1 MLVKDLEDFKK
12 LNGLDVAIYE
22 KIHEIFKEEIAD
34 DEDVRR
40 IEKNVERSLKRF
52 NNIDKA
58 SETTAYVVEKTKHYF
73 YVYTNYYLFF
83 YLLGK
88 IERKK
93 SEIEIF
99 NIVRDLEWDIKQ
111 YCVSKKLMFKTLG
124 TYFYFHLDESKDEN
138 KGILNLVDKLIQER

>member
-73 YVYTNYYLFF
+73 YVYANYYLFF